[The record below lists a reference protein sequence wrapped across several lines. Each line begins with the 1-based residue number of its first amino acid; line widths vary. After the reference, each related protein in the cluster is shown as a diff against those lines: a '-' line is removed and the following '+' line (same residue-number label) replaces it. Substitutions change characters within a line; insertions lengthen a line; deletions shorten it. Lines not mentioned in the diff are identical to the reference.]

1 MRQGNR
7 SSQAV
12 RGIHSQSEQLSFCP
26 FSFLS
31 MFWHINIHHMPRQT
45 YHECISFLCFCGVG
59 KRCVQLLPS
68 DSSFPLCTW
77 LACATK
83 QACVRNQESTSRV
96 YHFNKHLPTKQCFK
110 WERPTLHFIW
120 HPFCRWVCLDVIEQN
135 RQVGL
140 CERKISHY
148 KFWCA
153 SMTKYYF
160 PWNAIVESLWKFVC
174 RFRSTS
180 RFL

>member
-1 MRQGNR
+1 M
-7 SSQAV
+7 
-12 RGIHSQSEQLSFCP
+12 
-26 FSFLS
+26 
-31 MFWHINIHHMPRQT
+31 
-45 YHECISFLCFCGVG
+45 
-59 KRCVQLLPS
+59 QLLPS

-96 YHFNKHLPTKQCFK
+96 YHFNKHLPAKHHFK

-135 RQVGL
+135 RQVEL

-148 KFWCA
+148 KFWCT
-153 SMTKYYF
+153 SMAKYYF

-174 RFRSTS
+174 WFRSTS
-180 RFL
+180 RFLYRQQEKICGSVQFTVFGWNPWEEGNTVVQSELLIPWDTWPVEYWTCQYS